1 MPLEYLR
8 SCAEDDA
15 LFTMIVRSSDQN
27 RIGSAK
33 ATYAKEDVFWHLETF
48 PSLDIPSG
56 AMNGLCAAGLQDPA
70 AREPGGT
77 AGSSPDR
84 TLTSADKVMTDRTF
98 HSRTMRFD

>member
-56 AMNGLCAAGLQDPA
+56 AMNGQVYKILLLGSQGGQLDHLQTVRRLPQT
-70 AREPGGT
+70 R
-77 AGSSPDR
+77 
-84 TLTSADKVMTDRTF
+84 
-98 HSRTMRFD
+98 